1 MGAAPP
7 PRGHPQWYGEKDCRR
22 IHSLFFRRSMSGL
35 DYIMGECSEAKGMS
49 VIMMHFIGIIGY
61 MDFYLIEKE
70 RGEMK
75 LIPISSFR

>member
-1 MGAAPP
+1 
-7 PRGHPQWYGEKDCRR
+7 
-22 IHSLFFRRSMSGL
+22 
-35 DYIMGECSEAKGMS
+35 MGECSEAKGMS